1 MMAIFCPITWFI
13 NVDFPTFGRPKIAT
27 NPDLNLLF
35 VIALL
40 YHSQW
45 DETRFRITGPIINY
59 AIEKRRIA
67 VATLVAY
74 RYAGCPSQKR

>member
-40 YHSQW
+40 
-45 DETRFRITGPIINY
+45 
-59 AIEKRRIA
+59 
-67 VATLVAY
+67 
-74 RYAGCPSQKR
+74 